1 MPVTPFHF
9 GPGTLLK
16 ACAPRAVSLT
26 AFVISQVL
34 VDIESGYHLLWG
46 GWPLH
51 REAHSLPVAGL
62 VGIYAGLAVRLVGRR
77 LLSSPN
83 AMLQSEVR
91 MWPALV
97 GGLVGGLS
105 HPLLDAVMHADL
117 QPFWPVSAAN
127 PLLSVVGLWQLHVL
141 CVGMGVAGVAVLAI
155 RVRVTAGTLE

>member
-34 VDIESGYHLLWG
+34 IDIEPGYHLFWG

-51 REAHSLPVAGL
+51 REVHSLPVSGL
-62 VGIYAGLAVRLVGRR
+62 VGIFAGMAVWLSGRR
-77 LLSSPN
+77 FRPSTN
-83 AMLQSEVR
+83 AVIRSEVDL
-91 MWPALV
+91 WSALA
-97 GGLVGGLS
+97 GGLIGGLS
-105 HPLLDAVMHADL
+105 HPLLDAIMHSDL

-127 PLLSVVGLWQLHVL
+127 PLLAVMGLGYLHVL
-141 CVGMGVAGVAVLAI
+141 CVVSGVAGAAILGIRFHLA
-155 RVRVTAGTLE
+155 RKAG